1 MDDFFAALNE
11 TQVPLFSTIAEYAFG
26 LGYRARRDKTKD
38 LNYSFLHRGVKPLIL
53 RFSILKGQPVVRLKF
68 FAATQYSRFFEDAL
82 KATIEEYD
90 FRYTGCYGCEK
101 CDGSQGYTI
110 RYPGWAGIFPLRPGV
125 DRIAWA
131 GGDRA
136 AGAAGGPARADQPAR
151 GSRHPGHGRLSR
163 GVRPAAGI
171 ARLSPAG
178 ERPEPGCT
186 APPTGLQ
193 CGRE

>member
-110 RYPGWAGIFPLRPGV
+110 RYP
-125 DRIAWA
+125 D
-131 GGDRA
+131 
-136 AGAAGGPARADQPAR
+136 
-151 GSRHPGHGRLSR
+151 
-163 GVRPAAGI
+163 
-171 ARLSPAG
+171 
-178 ERPEPGCT
+178 
-186 APPTGLQ
+186 
-193 CGRE
+193 GREYFRCGLELIELPGLGATELPELLDLFHQQHAFCLRKPS